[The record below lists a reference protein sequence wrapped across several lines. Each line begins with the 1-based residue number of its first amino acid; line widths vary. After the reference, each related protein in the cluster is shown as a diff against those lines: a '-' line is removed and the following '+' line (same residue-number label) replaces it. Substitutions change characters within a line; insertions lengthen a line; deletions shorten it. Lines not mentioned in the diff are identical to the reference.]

1 MKLPELARHVRLARM
16 ALSSRSP
23 AGALALLVLA
33 AAPLAAQAR
42 RTLDRF
48 DPEAQLMGYFATVM
62 QFSPI
67 GLADK
72 DGRLEIGVAGSI
84 IPSLSLSDRLVGFG
98 GTKPEDA
105 NKCPIFPRLALA
117 KGFGG
122 VTVELG
128 YTPPV
133 TVCDVKAGITS
144 AAALT
149 RFPLSPQWDGAVR
162 ISGVV
167 GSLRSAITCSPAF
180 TQDPLD
186 QTCYNGTPSDD
197 RVAPVSLSVD
207 FIAARQGRQ
216 RSRLEPYVLFGFRYE
231 RVDFDVNYTRSA
243 AQGAADPQHI
253 YPAIDDHERTRATLS
268 GVQLAMGASWAAAER
283 FRLAGELYYAPGM
296 LITVRGRASVLL
308 GGTR

>member
-1 MKLPELARHVRLARM
+1 M

-42 RTLDRF
+42 RTLDRN
-48 DPEAQLMGYFATVM
+48 DPQALLLGYYAAVM

-84 IPSLSLSDRLVGFG
+84 IPNLSLADRLVGFG

-105 NKCPIFPRLALA
+105 NKCPVFPRLALA

-122 VTVELG
+122 VSVELG
-128 YTPPV
+128 WTPPV
-133 TVCDVKAGITS
+133 TACDVKASIVS
-144 AAALT
+144 AAALR
-149 RFPLSPQWDGAVR
+149 RFALSPEWDGAVR
-162 ISGVV
+162 ISGVA
-167 GSLRSAITCSPAF
+167 GSLRSAITCSVAF

-197 RVAPVSLSVD
+197 RVAPVTFSLD
-207 FIAARQGRQ
+207 FVAAHQGPQ
-216 RSRLEPYVLFGFRYE
+216 RSRLEPYFVLGFRYE
-231 RVDFDVNYTRSA
+231 RVDFDANYTRTA
-243 AQGAADPQHI
+243 TQGAADPQNV
-253 YPAIDDHERTRATLS
+253 YPALDDHERTRAGLS
-268 GVQLAMGASWAAAER
+268 GVQLAAGASWAAAGR
-283 FRLAGELYYAPGM
+283 FRLAGEVYYAPGA
-296 LITVRGRASVLL
+296 LLTLRGRASVLL

>member
-1 MKLPELARHVRLARM
+1 M
-16 ALSSRSP
+16 ALSSRSS

-33 AAPLAAQAR
+33 AAPLAAQTR
-42 RTLDRF
+42 RTLDRN
-48 DPEAQLMGYFATVM
+48 DPEALLMGYYAAVM

-105 NKCPIFPRLALA
+105 NKCPIFPRLVLA
-117 KGFGG
+117 KGFGN
-122 VTVELG
+122 VSVELG

-133 TVCDVKAGITS
+133 SACDVKASIAS

-149 RFPLSPQWDGAVR
+149 RFPLSPEWDGAVR
-162 ISGVV
+162 LSGVV
-167 GSLRSAITCSPAF
+167 GSLRSAITCSVSF

-186 QTCYNGTPSDD
+186 QTCYGGTPSDD
-197 RVAPVSLSVD
+197 RVAPLSFSLD
-207 FIAARQGRQ
+207 FIAAREGRQ
-216 RSRLEPYVLFGFRYE
+216 RSRLEPYFLLGFRYE
-231 RVDFDVNYTRSA
+231 RVDFDANYTRTPT
-243 AQGAADPQHI
+243 QGGAVALP
-253 YPAIDDHERTRATLS
+253 PLDDHERTRATLA
-268 GVQLAMGASWAAAER
+268 GVQLAVGASWAAAER
-283 FRLAGELYYAPGM
+283 FHLAGELYYAPGA
-296 LITVRGRASVLL
+296 LITLRGRASVLL